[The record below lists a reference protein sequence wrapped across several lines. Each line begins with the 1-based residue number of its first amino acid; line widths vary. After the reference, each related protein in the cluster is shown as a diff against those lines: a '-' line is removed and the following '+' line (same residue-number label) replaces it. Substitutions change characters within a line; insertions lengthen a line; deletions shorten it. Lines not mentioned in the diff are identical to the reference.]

1 MIRVYIDGV
10 DRTDRLLRFQVRRGR
25 ASEMLDVQPG
35 QAVLQMDNRDRLF
48 DPSFSTA
55 VRVGSSVRI
64 AVVSGSVEEPIFVG
78 FVEQVVLR
86 RSDFGRMIAEITALD
101 ALSRLSTAM
110 VSLSRPA
117 ERTDQRIAAILDA
130 ADPSLPRSLSTGR
143 SVMVAESVSGDALS
157 ACRQAAWTEGIG
169 MFLVRRDGYVEF
181 LDRHAP
187 LKPPLRDPVWTI
199 PSGLLR
205 GVEVRYDIGN
215 VRNLI
220 RVDYSGGS
228 ASAQDAGSISAYGQR
243 AMHLDLR
250 ISDAHEAQ
258 SAAQWW
264 LSIFKDVQPRVE
276 DVEIDVRTLSDAL
289 VAARLEIGRKIR
301 LDLPGF
307 GPSSLR
313 AIIERL
319 EWNWEGARLFVRIG
333 LGAGWPERFWVWG
346 YSQAGVDT
354 IFAY

>member
-1 MIRVYIDGV
+1 MIRVYINGV

-25 ASEMLDVQPG
+25 ASEILDIQPG
-35 QAVLQMDNRDRLF
+35 QAVLEMDNRDRLF
-48 DPSFSTA
+48 DPAVSTA

-64 AVVSGSVEEPIFVG
+64 AVVSGSEEPIFVG
-78 FVEQVVLR
+78 FVEQVALR

-101 ALSRLSTAM
+101 ALSRLSVAM

-130 ADPSLPRSLSTGR
+130 VDPSLPRSLAVGR
-143 SVMVAESVSGDALS
+143 SVMVAESISGDALS

-169 MFLVRRDGYVEF
+169 MFLARRDGYAEF
-181 LDRHAP
+181 LDRHAL
-187 LKPPLRDPVWTI
+187 LKPPLRDPVWEI
-199 PSGLLR
+199 PRGLLA
-205 GVEVRYDIGN
+205 GVEVRYDVGN

-220 RVDYSGGS
+220 QVNYSGGS
-228 ASAQDAGSISAYGQR
+228 ASAQDADSISAYGLR
-243 AMHLDLR
+243 ALRLDLE
-250 ISDAHEAQ
+250 IDDALEAQ

-264 LSIFKDVQPRVE
+264 LAIFKDVRPRVE
-276 DVEIDVRTLSDAL
+276 DVEIDVRTLADPL
-289 VAARLEIGRKIR
+289 TAARLEIGRKVQ
-301 LDLPGF
+301 LSPPGF

-319 EWNWEGARLFVRIG
+319 EWRWEGTRLFVRIG
-333 LGAGWPERFWVWG
+333 LGAGWPEKFWVWD

>member
-48 DPSFSTA
+48 DPSVSTA

-78 FVEQVVLR
+78 FVEQVALR

-130 ADPSLPRSLSTGR
+130 VDPSLPRSLSTGR
-143 SVMVAESVSGDALS
+143 SVMMAESVSGDALS

-169 MFLVRRDGYVEF
+169 MFLARRDGYVEF

-199 PSGLLR
+199 PSSLLKDI
-205 GVEVRYDIGN
+205 EVRYDIGN

-228 ASAQDAGSISAYGQR
+228 ASAQDAVSISAYGQR

-250 ISDAHEAQ
+250 ISGAHEAQ

-276 DVEIDVRTLSDAL
+276 DVEIDVRALSDAL
-289 VAARLEIGRKIR
+289 VAARLEIGRKIQ

-333 LGAGWPERFWVWG
+333 LSAGWPEKFWVWG
-346 YSQAGVDT
+346 YSRAGVDT